1 MESVRQGL
9 FRRATLD
16 LIPSKRM
23 RGDDPQD
30 MEDVDF
36 MIRHDRIPVGL
47 VEGAMR
53 QVVPPDRIELRD
65 AFGIVRPGVP
75 ELAKAAGF

>member
-1 MESVRQGL
+1 MESVRQRL
-9 FRRATLD
+9 FRPATLD
-16 LIPSKRM
+16 LILSKRM

-47 VEGAMR
+47 VEEAMW
-53 QVVPPDRIELRD
+53 QVVLPDLIELRD
-65 AFGIVRPGVP
+65 AFKIARPRVLD
-75 ELAKAAGF
+75 LAKAAGF